1 MTNEA
6 LDEANAA
13 LLFELDEKIE
23 ERLKAAIQKQVVNG
37 NQGVD
42 VACMV
47 GRTLLNNP
55 GFMQALTE
63 EVLRVAHNRFNPSV
77 STFGRNAY
85 F

>member
-42 VACMV
+42 VAYMV
-47 GRTLLNNP
+47 GRTLLNTP

-63 EVLRVAHNRFNPSV
+63 EVLRIAHGRFNPSIGHM
-77 STFGRNAY
+77 SRNSY